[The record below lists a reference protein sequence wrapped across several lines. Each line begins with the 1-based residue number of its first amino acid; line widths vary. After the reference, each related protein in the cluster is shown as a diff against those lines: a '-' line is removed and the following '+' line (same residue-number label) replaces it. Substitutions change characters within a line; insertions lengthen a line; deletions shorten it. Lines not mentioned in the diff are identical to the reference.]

1 MTRMSEPLDLTAWM
15 TRWQMFPPPE
25 GLILCA
31 VSGGRDSVCLLD
43 CLWKLGRARD
53 FRVAAAHLNHGMRP
67 TAQRDEDLVRALC
80 AERNIPFYTETVD
93 VYALC
98 AVWRLT
104 VEETGRRARYDFL
117 RRTADAL
124 AADFIATAHHRD
136 DQAETVLLQLL
147 RGTGPQG
154 LTGIPPVRD
163 GIIRPLLDTP
173 RAAIDDYIAQ
183 NRLPYVTDETNLDT
197 HYARNRLRL
206 DIMPQLR
213 AINPAAVTHITRTAD
228 ILRAEN
234 DLLDAQAAA
243 LLPPEGTTLPC
254 AALLSAPEAL
264 RPRMLRL
271 LTDRLGA
278 GKKDFTAAHY
288 RALEDLCR
296 TGGALSL
303 PGGASAV
310 CRDGAL
316 TLSDAPAPL
325 DEAALRP
332 GDNLAGLWR
341 ITLSDAPL
349 TVLLFCI
356 RALLHLY
363 SRKLQKFF
371 VRLNALGQ
379 ELAVLEQRVGR
390 HRGRYALCL
399 LPAGDMND
407 LQRNT
412 VRSRGFFHTRHP
424 VVSKRALVGI
434 IEDKAALFHR
444 RVLGT
449 GLEPRRL
456 CILCKRQIHQIDP
469 AFRCIGNG
477 KSLICQILR
486 VGEELPLPPLG
497 RENAQPLSS
506 LLLCVPDAL
515 SQQIIGISVPFQRAG
530 DPQAVNIKIP
540 VRLNRHP
547 RVFCRNILNK
557 ALAALRAPAEDQ
569 PLFKALLEP
578 LLFDDALLAGH
589 RTADVLFLNIII
601 GDSDIVHRKN
611 LPDIS

>member
-15 TRWQMFPPPE
+15 TRWRMLPPPG

-206 DIMPQLR
+206 DIMPQLL
-213 AINPAAVTHITRTAD
+213 AINPAAAAHIARTAD

-243 LLPPEGTTLPC
+243 LLPPEGTTPPLRR
-254 AALLSAPEAL
+254 APPPRREAL
-264 RPRMLRL
+264 RPGCLRL

-288 RALEDLCR
+288 RALETLAQTAAPFPCPAAR
-296 TGGALSL
+296 
-303 PGGASAV
+303 PPSAV
-310 CRDGAL
+310 
-316 TLSDAPAPL
+316 TAP
-325 DEAALRP
+325 
-332 GDNLAGLWR
+332 
-341 ITLSDAPL
+341 
-349 TVLLFCI
+349 
-356 RALLHLY
+356 
-363 SRKLQKFF
+363 
-371 VRLNALGQ
+371 
-379 ELAVLEQRVGR
+379 
-390 HRGRYALCL
+390 
-399 LPAGDMND
+399 
-407 LQRNT
+407 
-412 VRSRGFFHTRHP
+412 
-424 VVSKRALVGI
+424 
-434 IEDKAALFHR
+434 
-444 RVLGT
+444 
-449 GLEPRRL
+449 
-456 CILCKRQIHQIDP
+456 
-469 AFRCIGNG
+469 
-477 KSLICQILR
+477 
-486 VGEELPLPPLG
+486 
-497 RENAQPLSS
+497 
-506 LLLCVPDAL
+506 
-515 SQQIIGISVPFQRAG
+515 
-530 DPQAVNIKIP
+530 
-540 VRLNRHP
+540 
-547 RVFCRNILNK
+547 
-557 ALAALRAPAEDQ
+557 
-569 PLFKALLEP
+569 
-578 LLFDDALLAGH
+578 
-589 RTADVLFLNIII
+589 
-601 GDSDIVHRKN
+601 
-611 LPDIS
+611 

>member
-15 TRWQMFPPPE
+15 TRWQMFPPPG

-206 DIMPQLR
+206 DIMPQLL
-213 AINPAAVTHITRTAD
+213 AINPAAAAHIARTAD

-234 DLLDAQAAA
+234 DLLDAPAA
-243 LLPPEGTTLPC
+243 
-254 AALLSAPEAL
+254 
-264 RPRMLRL
+264 
-271 LTDRLGA
+271 
-278 GKKDFTAAHY
+278 
-288 RALEDLCR
+288 
-296 TGGALSL
+296 GGH
-303 PGGASAV
+303 
-310 CRDGAL
+310 
-316 TLSDAPAPL
+316 
-325 DEAALRP
+325 
-332 GDNLAGLWR
+332 
-341 ITLSDAPL
+341 DAPL
-349 TVLLFCI
+349 R
-356 RALLHLY
+356 RAPFRAGGSAPPHASPADGPSRRGQKGLH
-363 SRKLQKFF
+363 R
-371 VRLNALGQ
+371 RP
-379 ELAVLEQRVGR
+379 
-390 HRGRYALCL
+390 
-399 LPAGDMND
+399 LPGAGDTGTD
-407 LQRNT
+407 
-412 VRSRGFFHTRHP
+412 
-424 VVSKRALVGI
+424 
-434 IEDKAALFHR
+434 R
-444 RVLGT
+444 RR
-449 GLEPRRL
+449 PFSARRRIRRL
-456 CILCKRQIHQIDP
+456 P
-469 AFRCIGNG
+469 
-477 KSLICQILR
+477 
-486 VGEELPLPPLG
+486 
-497 RENAQPLSS
+497 
-506 LLLCVPDAL
+506 
-515 SQQIIGISVPFQRAG
+515 
-530 DPQAVNIKIP
+530 
-540 VRLNRHP
+540 
-547 RVFCRNILNK
+547 
-557 ALAALRAPAEDQ
+557 
-569 PLFKALLEP
+569 
-578 LLFDDALLAGH
+578 
-589 RTADVLFLNIII
+589 
-601 GDSDIVHRKN
+601 
-611 LPDIS
+611 

>member
-15 TRWQMFPPPE
+15 TRWRMLPPPG

-206 DIMPQLR
+206 DIMPQLL
-213 AINPAAVTHITRTAD
+213 AINPAAAAHIARTAD

-243 LLPPEGTTLPC
+243 IIDGVPAAPQDFETEYLDYKLSVAVVDDVDAAIAHIAKHSTHHSEAIVTADAAAAQRFTTC
-254 AALLSAPEAL
+254 VDSAAVYVNAST
-264 RPRMLRL
+264 RF
-271 LTDRLGA
+271 TDGGEFGLGCEMGISTQKLHA
-278 GKKDFTAAHY
+278 RGPMGLA
-288 RALEDLCR
+288 ELC
-296 TGGALSL
+296 TYKYI
-303 PGGASAV
+303 V
-310 CRDGAL
+310 
-316 TLSDAPAPL
+316 
-325 DEAALRP
+325 
-332 GDNLAGLWR
+332 
-341 ITLSDAPL
+341 
-349 TVLLFCI
+349 
-356 RALLHLY
+356 H
-363 SRKLQKFF
+363 
-371 VRLNALGQ
+371 
-379 ELAVLEQRVGR
+379 
-390 HRGRYALCL
+390 
-399 LPAGDMND
+399 
-407 LQRNT
+407 
-412 VRSRGFFHTRHP
+412 
-424 VVSKRALVGI
+424 
-434 IEDKAALFHR
+434 
-444 RVLGT
+444 
-449 GLEPRRL
+449 
-456 CILCKRQIHQIDP
+456 
-469 AFRCIGNG
+469 GNG
-477 KSLICQILR
+477 QVR
-486 VGEELPLPPLG
+486 GG
-497 RENAQPLSS
+497 SS
-506 LLLCVPDAL
+506 AKMSCYT
-515 SQQIIGISVPFQRAG
+515 
-530 DPQAVNIKIP
+530 
-540 VRLNRHP
+540 
-547 RVFCRNILNK
+547 NK
-557 ALAALRAPAEDQ
+557 
-569 PLFKALLEP
+569 
-578 LLFDDALLAGH
+578 
-589 RTADVLFLNIII
+589 
-601 GDSDIVHRKN
+601 
-611 LPDIS
+611 

>member
-15 TRWQMFPPPE
+15 TRWRMLPPPG

-206 DIMPQLR
+206 DIMPQLL
-213 AINPAAVTHITRTAD
+213 AINPAAAAHIARTAD

-288 RALEDLCR
+288 RAMAELLEGGGMTALPAGAMALCR
-296 TGGALSL
+296 NGKLTLLPPEPPLGPMPLESGENFWGEYTIFVRKTTGNFSQKRDAILLNCDKINGALSVRPYRGADRLTL
-303 PGGASAV
+303 PGSRGGRSVKRLLADRGV
-310 CRDGAL
+310 PPEKRGRIPVLCVGDR
-316 TLSDAPAPL
+316 P
-325 DEAALRP
+325 AALW
-332 GDNLAGLWR
+332 G
-341 ITLSDAPL
+341 
-349 TVLLFCI
+349 
-356 RALLHLY
+356 
-363 SRKLQKFF
+363 
-371 VRLNALGQ
+371 
-379 ELAVLEQRVGR
+379 VGTDVEF
-390 HRGRYALCL
+390 
-399 LPAGDMND
+399 LPE
-407 LQRNT
+407 
-412 VRSRGFFHTRHP
+412 
-424 VVSKRALVGI
+424 K
-434 IEDKAALFHR
+434 
-444 RVLGT
+444 T
-449 GLEPRRL
+449 GLYTE
-456 CILCKRQIHQIDP
+456 ITVSTNG
-469 AFRCIGNG
+469 GNHNG
-477 KSLICQILR
+477 
-486 VGEELPLPPLG
+486 
-497 RENAQPLSS
+497 
-506 LLLCVPDAL
+506 
-515 SQQIIGISVPFQRAG
+515 
-530 DPQAVNIKIP
+530 
-540 VRLNRHP
+540 
-547 RVFCRNILNK
+547 
-557 ALAALRAPAEDQ
+557 
-569 PLFKALLEP
+569 
-578 LLFDDALLAGH
+578 
-589 RTADVLFLNIII
+589 
-601 GDSDIVHRKN
+601 
-611 LPDIS
+611 

>member
-1 MTRMSEPLDLTAWM
+1 MSDLNALPWMERWRML
-15 TRWQMFPPPE
+15 PPTG

-31 VSGGRDSVCLLD
+31 VSGGRDSVCLLHY
-43 CLWKLGRARD
+43 LHHLGQERGFA
-53 FRVAAAHLNHGMRP
+53 VAAAHLNHGMRP

-206 DIMPQLR
+206 DIMPQLL
-213 AINPAAVTHITRTAD
+213 AINPAAAAHIARTAD

-243 LLPPEGTTLPC
+243 LLPPEGTTLLC

-278 GKKDFTAAHY
+278 GKKDAAPGLFQFCGGGVQGGLICAGAALDDEGSHFQHILPTVPFLKRQQHVAADAEVQ
-288 RALEDLCR
+288 RAVRVLAAQPFQR
-296 TGGALSL
+296 VHGVA
-303 PGGASAV
+303 
-310 CRDGAL
+310 
-316 TLSDAPAPL
+316 APAPAYL
-325 DEAALRP
+325 PIAD
-332 GDNLAGLWR
+332 
-341 ITLSDAPL
+341 
-349 TVLLFCI
+349 
-356 RALLHLY
+356 LH
-363 SRKLQKFF
+363 RW
-371 VRLNALGQ
+371 G
-379 ELAVLEQRVGR
+379 
-390 HRGRYALCL
+390 
-399 LPAGDMND
+399 
-407 LQRNT
+407 
-412 VRSRGFFHTRHP
+412 
-424 VVSKRALVGI
+424 
-434 IEDKAALFHR
+434 
-444 RVLGT
+444 
-449 GLEPRRL
+449 
-456 CILCKRQIHQIDP
+456 
-469 AFRCIGNG
+469 
-477 KSLICQILR
+477 
-486 VGEELPLPPLG
+486 
-497 RENAQPLSS
+497 
-506 LLLCVPDAL
+506 
-515 SQQIIGISVPFQRAG
+515 
-530 DPQAVNIKIP
+530 
-540 VRLNRHP
+540 
-547 RVFCRNILNK
+547 
-557 ALAALRAPAEDQ
+557 
-569 PLFKALLEP
+569 
-578 LLFDDALLAGH
+578 
-589 RTADVLFLNIII
+589 
-601 GDSDIVHRKN
+601 
-611 LPDIS
+611 